1 MILTTLNDSQR
12 IEPLH
17 PLFKTLFD
25 YVKQH
30 NLLDAPLGRIEIDG
44 DNLFIN
50 NSLAEGVLAMSK
62 CLRFTANT
70 STCTSC
76 SKATKPSGGNRWAKS
91 STSASLTTKL
101 ATANSPTIAQRLSST
116 CCQGMFWWFI
126 PRTRTHRLSATVK
139 SENLLAKFAFSEKNA
154 NFELQTQ
161 NC

>member
-50 NSLAEGVLAMSK
+50 NSLAEGVARDAQVLEIHRKYIDVHILLEGNETIGWKPLGEINHFSK
-62 CLRFTANT
+62 PYDEAGDCELSDDCPTTFVDMLPGHVLVVYPEDPHA
-70 STCTSC
+70 
-76 SKATKPSGGNRWAKS
+76 PVIGNGKIR
-91 STSASLTTKL
+91 KL
-101 ATANSPTIAQRLSST
+101 IGKVRVL
-116 CCQGMFWWFI
+116 
-126 PRTRTHRLSATVK
+126 
-139 SENLLAKFAFSEKNA
+139 
-154 NFELQTQ
+154 
-161 NC
+161 

>member
-50 NSLAEGVLAMSK
+50 NSLAEGVARDAQVLEIHRKYIDVHILLEGNETIGWKPLGEIKHFS
-62 CLRFTANT
+62 N
-70 STCTSC
+70 SSD
-76 SKATKPSGGNRWAKS
+76 KALGICINPRK
-91 STSASLTTKL
+91 TKL
-101 ATANSPTIAQRLSST
+101 
-116 CCQGMFWWFI
+116 F
-126 PRTRTHRLSATVK
+126 
-139 SENLLAKFAFSEKNA
+139 
-154 NFELQTQ
+154 
-161 NC
+161 